1 MTSSAYTLGLDPE
14 KNTLLR
20 ADFAETIGCKKS
32 KSSWMEKFGE
42 WKHKTNVEQWNSDSS
57 SASWTIDVKKPGQ
70 YFVTIDYNAWKDSDG
85 GEWDLI
91 AENGSKLRFYTT
103 ETTGA
108 GSKDR
113 GRFGYRRVR
122 MGVVTFSKAGS
133 QKLVLKAASVP
144 SAGGMQLHAL
154 ELEAVR

>member
-1 MTSSAYTLGLDPE
+1 M
-14 KNTLLR
+14 
-20 ADFAETIGCKKS
+20 
-32 KSSWMEKFGE
+32 
-42 WKHKTNVEQWNSDSS
+42 
-57 SASWTIDVKKPGQ
+57 KKPGQ
-70 YFVTIDYNAWKDSDG
+70 YFVTIDYNAWKDCDG

-91 AENGSKLRFYTT
+91 AENGGKLRFYTT

-113 GRFGYRRVR
+113 GRFRYRRVR
-122 MGVVTFSKAGS
+122 MGVVTFSKAGI
-133 QKLVLKAASVP
+133 QKLVLKAATVP